1 MTPKYAPSR
10 EEGTKPYVVTVWDMG
25 RTSDTVVGAATAA
38 EAKLLAVGRPTAGRY
53 AKSARRATPADIEE
67 DRA

>member
-1 MTPKYAPSR
+1 MTLKYAPSR

-25 RTSDTVVGAATAA
+25 RTSDIVVDAETAA

-67 DRA
+67 D

>member
-25 RTSDTVVGAATAA
+25 RTSDTVVDAATAA

-53 AKSARRATPADIEE
+53 AKSVRRATPADIEE